1 MDPME
6 EDHGLEMGQ
15 RPSRRRRHLPL
26 AATHSI
32 SERPAERKKVSTLK
46 PSSSPLQAQGLRHRK
61 TSQVLQEKKKQ
72 KKEARQGPTKV
83 SRKVVL
89 GAICVIWSIF
99 IVYRVYLSV
108 SQGNVGH
115 LSIVHF
121 LSSLVPL

>member
-46 PSSSPLQAQGLRHRK
+46 PSSSPMQAQGLRHRK
-61 TSQVLQEKKKQ
+61 TSQVLQEKQK
-72 KKEARQGPTKV
+72 KKEARQSTTKV

-99 IVYRVYLSV
+99 IVYRVYLCV
-108 SQGNVGH
+108 SQGKVGH